1 MKKKKSQNKFWIYAL
16 VAVVVIILLGL
27 ASGPFIM
34 GYFEFGEPEV
44 TLVEEKE
51 PLSSDGYVAEVE
63 QPEEEKPEATP
74 IVPVQPPEL
83 HETPEEMLEW
93 FMLVH
98 MTDENGGV
106 RNVYTDGR
114 PYILAET
121 MGQMM
126 EYALKVDNQDL
137 FNIEWAF
144 VKEHMINEEYGL
156 VYGSIWADDYTPRE
170 NESNTDDDMRILWA
184 LYEAEEKWGPYY
196 EYKTEG
202 KAIADQM
209 IIYNQY
215 TDTLSKGLTWDE
227 DSYEINKRMDIDDLR
242 WEVMQTL
249 ANEDAIWRVMVVKTN
264 AQFLTCQDQ
273 SNGLFWQEY
282 DIARSRRVY
291 PEGKDECLTSHMLRA
306 GMYYSDYKTYVP
318 ATIIHN
324 KMKIEWETT
333 GKISSAYKMENL
345 GTGNGIEEMETY
357 ALAGRNAVRLGD
369 CDFAIEMKER
379 ILLDQI
385 DDQESPIYGSVS
397 QNRKEN
403 GVEDDIDTLL
413 LLEELKTCQPIQ

>member
-1 MKKKKSQNKFWIYAL
+1 MAKKKNFWTYSL
-16 VAVVVIILLGL
+16 VAVIVIILFALTV
-27 ASGPFIM
+27 GPLLMAFFIP
-34 GYFEFGEPEV
+34 GEGEI
-44 TLVEEKE
+44 TQVEEIE
-51 PLSSDGYVAEVE
+51 PLSSNGYAAEVE
-63 QPEEEKPEATP
+63 QPEEEPEEVTLLD
-74 IVPVQPPEL
+74 VVEVRPPEL

-98 MTDENGGV
+98 MSDSTGGV
-106 RNVYTDGR
+106 RNVYTNGR
-114 PYILAET
+114 PYILGET

-126 EYALKVDNQDL
+126 EYALTVDNQDL
-137 FNIEWAF
+137 FDIEWAF
-144 VKEHMINEEYGL
+144 VKEHMINGEYGL

-170 NESNTDDDMRILWA
+170 NVSNTDDDMRILWA
-184 LYEAEEKWGPYY
+184 LYEAEEKWGP
-196 EYKTEG
+196 EHGYKTEG

-209 IIYNQY
+209 ITYNQY
-215 TDTLSKGLTWDE
+215 MNIMSRGLSWDE
-227 DSYEINKRMDIDDLR
+227 DSYEVSRRMDIDDLR

-282 DIARSRRVY
+282 DIAKSRREY

-318 ATIIHN
+318 ATILHN
-324 KMKIEWETT
+324 KMKIAWEST

-379 ILLDQI
+379 ILMEQI

-413 LLEELKTCQPIQ
+413 LLEELKNCQPNR